1 MNTIVKN
8 IFKAVGIWCTCIM
21 LYLVFSLWTHVR
33 LYTIEL
39 IFGVKMNLMVNNGVS
54 LTMTNNS
61 WFWLLSLVIW
71 IAIYVMVKAFFTK
84 GEENERR

>member
-1 MNTIVKN
+1 MHLHY
-8 IFKAVGIWCTCIM
+8 AV
-21 LYLVFSLWTHVR
+21 LFFSLWTHVR

-39 IFGVKMNLMVNNGVS
+39 IFGIKMNLMVNNGVS

-61 WFWLLSLVIW
+61 WFWLLRLAIW
-71 IAIYVMVKAFFTK
+71 ILIFTMVKAFFTK

>member
-1 MNTIVKN
+1 
-8 IFKAVGIWCTCIM
+8 M
-21 LYLVFSLWTHVR
+21 LYFVFSLWTHVR

-39 IFGVKMNLMVNNGVS
+39 IFGIKMNLMVNNGVS
-54 LTMTNNS
+54 LTITNNS

-84 GEENERR
+84 GEENERRQK

>member
-1 MNTIVKN
+1 MHLHY
-8 IFKAVGIWCTCIM
+8 AV
-21 LYLVFSLWTHVR
+21 LFFSLWTHVR
-33 LYTIEL
+33 LHTIEL
-39 IFGVKMNLMVNNGVS
+39 IFGIKMNLMVNNGVS
-54 LTMTNNS
+54 LTITNNS

>member
-1 MNTIVKN
+1 M
-8 IFKAVGIWCTCIM
+8 
-21 LYLVFSLWTHVR
+21 R
-33 LYTIEL
+33 LHTIEL
-39 IFGVKMNLMVNNGVS
+39 IFGIKMNLMVNNGVS
-54 LTMTNNS
+54 LTITNNS

>member
-1 MNTIVKN
+1 MHLHY
-8 IFKAVGIWCTCIM
+8 AV
-21 LYLVFSLWTHVR
+21 LFFSLWTHVR
-33 LYTIEL
+33 LHTIEL
-39 IFGVKMNLMVNNGVS
+39 IFGIKMNLMANNGVS
-54 LTMTNNS
+54 LTITNNS

>member
-1 MNTIVKN
+1 
-8 IFKAVGIWCTCIM
+8 
-21 LYLVFSLWTHVR
+21 
-33 LYTIEL
+33 
-39 IFGVKMNLMVNNGVS
+39 MNLMVNNGVS
-54 LTMTNNS
+54 LTITNNS

>member
-1 MNTIVKN
+1 
-8 IFKAVGIWCTCIM
+8 M
-21 LYLVFSLWTHVR
+21 LYFVFSLWTHVQ
-33 LYTIEL
+33 LHTIEL
-39 IFGVKMNLMVNNGVS
+39 IFGIKMNLMVNNGVS
-54 LTMTNNS
+54 LTITNNS

>member
-1 MNTIVKN
+1 MHLHY
-8 IFKAVGIWCTCIM
+8 AV
-21 LYLVFSLWTHVR
+21 LFFSLWTHVR
-33 LYTIEL
+33 LHTIEL
-39 IFGVKMNLMVNNGVS
+39 IFGIKMNLMVNNGVS
-54 LTMTNNS
+54 LTVTNNS

>member
-21 LYLVFSLWTHVR
+21 LYFFSLWTHVR

-39 IFGVKMNLMVNNGVS
+39 IFGIKMNLMVNNGVS

-61 WFWLLSLVIW
+61 WFWLLRLAIW
-71 IAIYVMVKAFFTK
+71 ILIFTMAK
-84 GEENERR
+84 VFCTKRRKI

>member
-1 MNTIVKN
+1 MHLHY
-8 IFKAVGIWCTCIM
+8 AVFC
-21 LYLVFSLWTHVR
+21 FFLWTHVR
-33 LYTIEL
+33 LHTIEL
-39 IFGVKMNLMVNNGVS
+39 IFGIKMNLTVNNGIS

-61 WFWLLSLVIW
+61 WFWLLSLAIW

>member
-1 MNTIVKN
+1 M
-8 IFKAVGIWCTCIM
+8 
-21 LYLVFSLWTHVR
+21 R
-33 LYTIEL
+33 LHTIEL
-39 IFGVKMNLMVNNGVS
+39 IFGIKMNLMANNGVS
-54 LTMTNNS
+54 LTITNNS

>member
-1 MNTIVKN
+1 MHLHY
-8 IFKAVGIWCTCIM
+8 AV
-21 LYLVFSLWTHVR
+21 LFFSLWTHVR

-39 IFGVKMNLMVNNGVS
+39 IFGIKMNLMVNNGVS

>member
-1 MNTIVKN
+1 MHLHY
-8 IFKAVGIWCTCIM
+8 AV
-21 LYLVFSLWTHVR
+21 LFFSLWTHVR

-39 IFGVKMNLMVNNGVS
+39 IFGIKMNLMVNNGVS
-54 LTMTNNS
+54 LTITNNS